1 MKGKM
6 NSGKDFPIIC
16 NLQVN
21 KVFRESFQ
29 IVLYHGITTFIGPN
43 GIGKTQTLKALRDYL
58 KQVIGQ
64 NAVRYLSSNRIGLME
79 QYRSKISQYNYSID
93 DFQIGDQKTKSYRHE
108 IETST
113 GDFFTM
119 DERKDV
125 YIKVAE
131 RLSVLFGRQIYLRW
145 DSGNMKVF
153 FERKNGNGEYSVAAE
168 ASGLVNVISIL
179 AALFD
184 EEIKILLI
192 DEPEVSLHPQLQS
205 YLLREM
211 REAVKQYGKTIILST
226 HSAEMISLGKISDL
240 SRFIFFTENNLPIQV
255 KNDLPELNN
264 KKLNEFVIRMGQVY
278 KNGFFAKRILLIEG
292 TSDFIICQYLADR
305 KGFNLDVAGTEI
317 IPVDGKGQ
325 FPVVAKLFRLINK
338 EVSILTDLDGFID
351 DNSIVDIFGQ
361 LPKAKEIACES
372 GDKSIGDMVRRV
384 KTKLTDMI
392 NKHMEDMKRVYQ
404 THPYWINKKTDDDEL
419 IVAKRAMVGSL
430 FCSSD
435 DEIRQWNDSQEWI
448 YTKKCIEAVMKAL
461 AELGCFILKKGA
473 IESYYLH
480 DKGCINSEKPSAAV
494 EEVSFLEEKD
504 MDSINMSYFD
514 VINAIQYVS
523 TVEEIDE
530 SYAVKKELLSEIA
543 LVLEIIK
550 KDIREEEIYS
560 AIKQAKN
567 NAASLFEYTIVEKE
581 ERRGVR
587 VGMKSII
594 LKVKGFPFEIYV
606 GDNVN
611 EIVELN
617 IKNK

>member
-1 MKGKM
+1 M
-6 NSGKDFPIIC
+6 NNKIELPIEC
-16 NLQVN
+16 DLQVN
-21 KVFRESFQ
+21 TVFKEPFR
-29 IVLYHGITTFIGPN
+29 IILYTGITTFIGPN
-43 GIGKTQTLKALRDYL
+43 GIGKTQTLKALRDKL
-58 KQVIGQ
+58 KGIFGY
-64 NAVRYLSSNRIGLME
+64 NAVRYLSSNRIGSME
-79 QYRSKISQYNYSID
+79 QYRSKISQFNYNID
-93 DFQIGDQKTKSYRHE
+93 DYQIGDQKTKSHRHE

-153 FERKNGNGEYSVAAE
+153 FEKKNETGEYSVAAE

-211 REAVKQYGKTIILST
+211 RESVKEYGKTVILST
-226 HSAEMISLGKISDL
+226 HSAEMISFGRLSDIN
-240 SRFIFFTENNLPIQV
+240 RFVFFTENNLPIQV
-255 KNDLPELNN
+255 EKDLPVLNN

-278 KNGFFAKRILLIEG
+278 KKGFFAKNILLIEG
-292 TSDFIICQYLADR
+292 TSDLIICQYIADR
-305 KGFNLDVAGTEI
+305 MGYNIDVAGTEI

-325 FPVVAKLFRLINK
+325 FPIVAKFFRLINK
-338 EVSILTDLDGFID
+338 EVSILTDLDGFVD

-361 LPKAKEIACES
+361 LPKAKDVACKS

-384 KTKLTDMI
+384 KTELSNMI
-392 NKHMEDMKRVYQ
+392 NNYKEDMKGVYQ
-404 THPYWINKKTDDDEL
+404 NHPYWLNKKADDEEL
-419 IVAKRAMVGSL
+419 IVAKRAMVGTL

-435 DEIRQWNDSQEWI
+435 DEIKKWNGAEEWI
-448 YTKKCIEAVMKAL
+448 YTKRSIEAVMTAL

-480 DKGCINSEKPSAAV
+480 DLRYINSEKPSAAV
-494 EEVSFLEEKD
+494 EEVSFLEEES
-504 MDSINMSYFD
+504 MDSIMVGYSD

-523 TVEEIDE
+523 MIEEIDE

-550 KDIREEEIYS
+550 KDTKEEEIYS

-567 NAASLFEYTIVEKE
+567 NATSLFEYTIIEKE
-581 ERRGVR
+581 KRRGVK
-587 VGMKSII
+587 VGLKSPI
-594 LKVKGFPFEIYV
+594 LKVKGFPFDIYI

-611 EIVELN
+611 EIVEST
-617 IKNK
+617 IVNK

>member
-1 MKGKM
+1 M

-93 DFQIGDQKTKSYRHE
+93 DFQVGDQKTKSYRHE

-184 EEIKILLI
+184 EEIKIILI

-211 REAVKQYGKTIILST
+211 REAVKEYGKIIILST

-255 KNDLPELNN
+255 KSDLPELNN

-404 THPYWINKKTDDDEL
+404 KHPYWINKKTDDDEL

-430 FCSSD
+430 FCSND